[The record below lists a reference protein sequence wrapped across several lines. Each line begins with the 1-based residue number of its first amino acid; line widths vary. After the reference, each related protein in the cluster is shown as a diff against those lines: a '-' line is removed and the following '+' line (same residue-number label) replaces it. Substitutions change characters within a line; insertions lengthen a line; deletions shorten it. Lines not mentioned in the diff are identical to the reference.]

1 MAGEVFSLTPR
12 KVEPVDTPW
21 RRIGGMFPVPES
33 LPILERLRRYEPAS
47 MAGQPPVVWDRA
59 QGCQVHDAW
68 GNMWLDWS
76 SGVLVANAGH
86 SHPRVVAAARD
97 QIDHPLMHTYCFATD
112 VRSQLVEALA
122 GVAPQGLDKVFL
134 LTTGSEATECAI
146 KLMRTRGLAVGGRK
160 KIGIV
165 SFRHGFH
172 GRTLGAQM
180 AGGVEAL
187 KQWIVNLDPAMVQIP
202 FPDGFRQVDT
212 GFEVFE
218 RSLAQQGFEPSQIA
232 GVMMET
238 YQGGSAAFAPPPYI
252 QQLRA
257 WCDAHDVVLTF
268 DEVQA
273 GFGRTG
279 RFWGFE
285 HYDITPDLIC
295 CGKGISSGL
304 PLSAVIGRAA
314 LLDQFPPG
322 SMTSTHT
329 GNPVCAAAAL
339 ASLRVIQD
347 QRLVEHAARL
357 GGILLA
363 ELRRI
368 QTRFGPAKTNPI
380 GAADARGL
388 VATLQMVQPGTTEP
402 DAKLAGDVVRR
413 CVERGLLMFAPVG
426 VGGAT
431 IKICPPLVIEEPALR
446 EGIGVLERSL
456 QEAIEES
463 AA

>member
-180 AGGVEAL
+180 AGGVEA
-187 KQWIVNLDPAMVQIP
+187 QSA
-202 FPDGFRQVDT
+202 RQRARL
-212 GFEVFE
+212 EA
-218 RSLAQQGFEPSQIA
+218 AQGNF
-232 GVMMET
+232 G
-238 YQGGSAAFAPPPYI
+238 AA
-252 QQLRA
+252 
-257 WCDAHDVVLTF
+257 
-268 DEVQA
+268 
-273 GFGRTG
+273 
-279 RFWGFE
+279 
-285 HYDITPDLIC
+285 
-295 CGKGISSGL
+295 
-304 PLSAVIGRAA
+304 RAA
-314 LLDQFPPG
+314 LRQAGDTAARQGFAGMALEEL
-322 SMTSTHT
+322 
-329 GNPVCAAAAL
+329 AAATAL
-339 ASLRVIQD
+339 VDLAADDVAAAGEWAARHGWRDAPRRASGAIDEWRHGTGRRASLMYVP
-347 QRLVEHAARL
+347 
-357 GGILLA
+357 
-363 ELRRI
+363 
-368 QTRFGPAKTNPI
+368 TR
-380 GAADARGL
+380 
-388 VATLQMVQPGTTEP
+388 
-402 DAKLAGDVVRR
+402 
-413 CVERGLLMFAPVG
+413 G
-426 VGGAT
+426 VGTRARNSNGL
-431 IKICPPLVIEEPALR
+431 IPCVSPLSNVA
-446 EGIGVLERSL
+446 VRSVT
-456 QEAIEES
+456 AVPSGTASIWGES
-463 AA
+463 SARPGMT